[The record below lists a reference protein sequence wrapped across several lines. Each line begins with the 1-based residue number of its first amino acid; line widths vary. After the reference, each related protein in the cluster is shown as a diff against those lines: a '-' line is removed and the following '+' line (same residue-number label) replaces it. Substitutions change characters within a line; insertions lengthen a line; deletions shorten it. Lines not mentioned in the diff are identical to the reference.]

1 MGKVIAFALEAAGA
15 PVVRGGAGQAVEAFR
30 RLIEENGGELRS
42 GADVDRILV
51 RNGKACGVRLADG
64 TEHSASHV
72 ICSVA
77 PGQLYNRL
85 LRDETA
91 QLPESVN
98 TGLSQFRHGRGNF
111 QLHYAIDGPV
121 RWKTEGLDDV
131 ALIHLAESIDS
142 VSKSSN
148 EAERGMLPV
157 TPTICVGQPHRLDP
171 SRCPE
176 GKSILWLQI
185 PDAPRT
191 VKGDAAGEIATDGQW
206 TEATR
211 EAFADRIEAILASH
225 IDRICRQMSSP
236 ARPIRPWIW
245 KA

>member
-1 MGKVIAFALEAAGA
+1 
-15 PVVRGGAGQAVEAFR
+15 
-30 RLIEENGGELRS
+30 
-42 GADVDRILV
+42 
-51 RNGKACGVRLADG
+51 
-64 TEHSASHV
+64 
-72 ICSVA
+72 VA

-191 VKGDAAGEIATDGQW
+191 VKGDAAGEIAT
-206 TEATR
+206 ER
-211 EAFADRIEAILASH
+211 PVDRGNPGSLCRPHRGILASH
-225 IDRICRQMSSP
+225 IDRFADRASSP
-236 ARPIRPWIW
+236 ARPIRRWIW
-245 KA
+245 KP